1 VLAGAKTRGNARH
14 RVTGDS
20 IGIDCAPER
29 VGFVRLGEVAAGDGA
44 AAQLR
49 LALDVARIFGNEVG
63 SATQ

>member
-1 VLAGAKTRGNARH
+1 MLAGAKTRGNARH

-20 IGIDCAPER
+20 IGIDCPER

-63 SATQ
+63 PATQ